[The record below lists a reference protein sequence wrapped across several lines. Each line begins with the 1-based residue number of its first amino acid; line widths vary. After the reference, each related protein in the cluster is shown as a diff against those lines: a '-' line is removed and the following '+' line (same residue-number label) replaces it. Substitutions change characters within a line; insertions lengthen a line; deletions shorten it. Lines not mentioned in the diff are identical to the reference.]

1 MKRLRKA
8 RRIEE
13 LHARIHQLAEHRLA
27 ALERRK
33 AETERDRAAVL
44 ATLADDRLGPVLVT
58 YAANRLRRIDADIQR
73 LETERAAEAAIVQ
86 RDALRLKRAERL
98 TARAD
103 LAVRADMEKKN
114 LDDILEALAAAG
126 GASLPP
132 A

>member
-1 MKRLRKA
+1 MKRLKKA

-33 AETERDRAAVL
+33 ADTEGERAAVL
-44 ATLADDRLGPVLVT
+44 ATLADERLGPMLVS

-73 LETERAAEAAIVQ
+73 LETERAAEAANVQ

-98 TARAD
+98 TARVD
-103 LAVRADMEKKN
+103 VAVRADAEKKS
-114 LDDILEALAAAG
+114 LDDILEALAAAR